1 MKRMLIILLMPLLL
15 GYGRAMAQDTV
26 VPNLDKKPEKVEKG
40 KSCISGMFDFATS
53 NQLFSSKSY
62 LGVESCADFWY
73 AYFFAKRYAL
83 FSGFGYKGS
92 AYSSYSGGNLDAHI
106 SAKVRRYFFAK
117 ANCFVGLGVQAGRY
131 FSVENSSPS
140 DVFFYCMPDI
150 EIGYEYLLTDVHP
163 ALDNHLALEVC
174 ASTLIP
180 YKQRYWSTA
189 LPCFP
194 ALKLQVGISYHL

>member
-1 MKRMLIILLMPLLL
+1 MKTLSSNCFFSLLCDLLSVIYIVSHQPFLSIIP
-15 GYGRAMAQDTV
+15 
-26 VPNLDKKPEKVEKG
+26 
-40 KSCISGMFDFATS
+40 
-53 NQLFSSKSY
+53 
-62 LGVESCADFWY
+62 
-73 AYFFAKRYAL
+73 FFAKRYAL
-83 FSGFGYKGS
+83 YSGFGYKGS
-92 AYSSYSGGNLDAHI
+92 AYSSYSGGNLDALI

-131 FSVENSSPS
+131 FSVENSSPT

-163 ALDNHLALEVC
+163 ALDNHLVLEVC